1 MRCSTCR
8 SLHLLS
14 NKLLPGTTS
23 LPISYNGILIDTHLK
38 TLQWHQCKGRRQVRR
53 ACVFA
58 SMWVLA
64 PDKWLMEGGASRE
77 VTERERTQ
85 ETDTLM
91 CHAPE
96 VNQDDGTSQD
106 QIPVFSRVLLHLYM
120 VAVCISRSSSDWNEC
135 NDGWMNEI
143 LPCLH
148 KLRCIWIVYQANEC
162 RVGGRIQMINHS
174 GENKWNNSPPWVLG
188 KLNIN
193 YY

>member
-106 QIPVFSRVLLHLYM
+106 QIPVLV
-120 VAVCISRSSSDWNEC
+120 VCYCI
-135 NDGWMNEI
+135 
-143 LPCLH
+143 
-148 KLRCIWIVYQANEC
+148 CIWWLSASRGLQVIEMNVMMDEWMKFC
-162 RVGGRIQMINHS
+162 RVY
-174 GENKWNNSPPWVLG
+174 
-188 KLNIN
+188 IN
-193 YY
+193 YGVFESCIRQMNAG